1 MCFYSIHTRILSIA
15 ILLSVAVV
23 PICAAGKKP
32 APKKAPVQKTAAQ
45 KAKDKTTTTN
55 PARRWD
61 IHHIAVWGGAG
72 YSGLVHSPLSGN
84 YGADNA
90 GIFDSKFIGGGGG
103 ILGVGYEYKYKRF
116 ILSVGPEFK
125 LFSSADKFS
134 FSVPYD
140 QPLSD
145 YEGMVKHYCLDAMRE
160 NQVLGQITL
169 PVLFGGTFD
178 EVYFKAGAKI
188 GYTVLGRYHQR
199 GTLTTTITDV
209 DAYDPEWA
217 DILSHGAVTD
227 AKYSVRGKN
236 PYGLDVALTA
246 EVGVN
251 IDQLLDKNWRKDNEK
266 REHPLRL
273 RVALFADY
281 GLNNLSLKDES
292 ASMITTTEQ
301 NLSSIACEQS
311 EWGAGRLNSLLV
323 GVKFTAMLQMNKVKD
338 LRKTT
343 PLLNV
348 YTTDAAT
355 GAALSGVSV
364 VARNTATGKE
374 RKKTSSNKGIAG
386 LKLAEGEYAVTATR
400 QGFIP
405 SEEVLFT
412 HTEDKER
419 LDIALQPVPVY
430 TLYVLDAKTQAPVSA
445 QVRFVATDTE
455 KEVAQAH
462 TDAAG
467 KYTVTL
473 PMGASYEVHIDA
485 TGYFALQGSV
495 SALDATDKFS
505 LQPIEKK
512 KTMILH
518 NLYFATNATT
528 ILPESEQALADL
540 YEMLTD
546 NPTMRIRLTGHTDAV
561 GSDRDNQ
568 ILSEGRANS
577 VRQNMI
583 DRGIDPDRIE
593 AMGKGKSEP
602 IAPND
607 TEEGR
612 AKNRRVEMTIL

>member
-1 MCFYSIHTRILSIA
+1 MCFNSIHTRFLSIA
-15 ILLSVAVV
+15 FLLSMVVV
-23 PICAAGKKP
+23 PVCAAGKKP

-61 IHHIAVWGGAG
+61 IHNIAVWGGAG
-72 YSGLVHSPLSGN
+72 YSGLVHSSLSGN
-84 YGADNA
+84 YGADHA
-90 GIFDSKFIGGGGG
+90 GVFDNKFIGGGGG

-125 LFSSADKFS
+125 LFSSADKFA
-134 FSVPYD
+134 FSTPYE

-145 YEGMVKHYCLDAMRE
+145 YEGMVKHYSLDAMRE

-169 PVLFGGTFD
+169 PILFGGTFD

-209 DAYDPEWA
+209 DAYDPEWS
-217 DILSHGAVTD
+217 DLPSHGAVTD
-227 AKYSVRGKN
+227 AKYSARGKN
-236 PYGLDVALTA
+236 PYGLDIALAA

-251 IDQLLDKNWRKDNEK
+251 IDQLLDKNWRKANEK
-266 REHPLRL
+266 RERPLRL
-273 RVALFADY
+273 RVAVFADY
-281 GLNNLSLKDES
+281 GLTNLSLTDAS
-292 ASMITTTEQ
+292 APMITTTEQ

-311 EWGAGRLNSLLV
+311 EWGANRLNSLLV

-338 LRKTT
+338 LRKTS

-348 YTTDAAT
+348 YTTNAAT
-355 GAALSGVSV
+355 GAALSGVNV
-364 VARNTATGKE
+364 VARNTATGRE
-374 RKKTSSNKGIAG
+374 RKKASSNKGIAG
-386 LKLAEGEYAVTATR
+386 IKLAEGEYAVTATR

-405 SEEVLFT
+405 SEEVLFS

-430 TLYVLDAKTQAPVSA
+430 TLYVLHAKTHAPLSA
-445 QVRFVATDTE
+445 QVRFVAVGAD
-455 KEVAQAH
+455 KETAQAR

-467 KYTVTL
+467 KYSVAL
-473 PMGASYEVHIDA
+473 PMGASYEVHIEA
-485 TGYFALQGSV
+485 PEFFALQGSV
-495 SALDATDKFS
+495 SALSATDTFL

-512 KTMILH
+512 KPIILH

-528 ILPESEQALADL
+528 ILPESEQALTDL

-546 NPTMRIRLTGHTDAV
+546 NPDIRIRLTGHTDAV
-561 GSDRDNQ
+561 GSERDNQ

-583 DRGIDPDRIE
+583 DRGIAPERIE
-593 AMGKGKSEP
+593 AVGKGKSEP
-602 IAPND
+602 IASND